1 MKETL
6 LYAVTTTML
15 GDLTMVAPSIAVKLG
30 NYEVLT
36 SLGEKN
42 TSAFLEALDKGKE
55 KYEEREA
62 PERAVI
68 SSNLSSVGLTLI
80 PSFFFASGISLCLKK
95 RYRIKNGCAHSNRGV
110 VVSDGR

>member
-1 MKETL
+1 MKEAM
-6 LYAVTTTML
+6 LYALIVIML
-15 GDLTMVAPSIAVKLG
+15 GALTMVAPLMAVKLG

-36 SLGEKN
+36 SGEKN
-42 TSAFLEALDKGKE
+42 TSAFLEALDEGK
-55 KYEEREA
+55 A

-80 PSFFFASGISLCLKK
+80 PSFLFASGISLYLKK

-110 VVSDGR
+110 VVADGR